1 MRKIAVF
8 DGSYHAPTTTSW
20 LMWTRTALATGQPT
34 ALSMFHLRLFHL
46 RFQGAPIRSARDLD
60 PSLKEAED
68 LFYLHLLN
76 NGVIVPGVHTSFI
89 SAAHSAEDVDQV
101 IDAFKRSFLAVRE
114 QRLL

>member
-20 LMWTRTALATGQPT
+20 LMWTRTALATGQAT
-34 ALSMFHLRLFHL
+34 ALSMFHL

-101 IDAFKRSFLAVRE
+101 INAFKRSFLAVRE